1 MYNTIN
7 NNKSDVYVNNDA
19 TNKCTTNKYTT
30 KRYAALRV

>member
-19 TNKCTTNKYTT
+19 TNKYTTNKYTT

>member
-19 TNKCTTNKYTT
+19 TNKYTT